1 MENNQVKEDR
11 GQSYKSEVKKER
23 RPTCGIIMPISPIDG
38 LSVQH
43 WAEVRSI
50 ITDVAENAGFDT
62 KIVSEAD
69 DSGMIP
75 KRIVQN
81 IYTNDVII
89 CDVSAKNAN
98 VMFELGMRLAFDK
111 ATVIIKDDI
120 TGYSFDTSSI
130 EHLEYPRDLRFSAIL
145 DFKILLEKKLM
156 ATFDN
161 SNKEGYSM
169 FLKAFGTFNI
179 PNLNTSEISSERYI
193 LEKLTDIQNQ
203 MKILHVGVETG
214 ISNGYSETNHE
225 HLIRMYSEFSNLT
238 QERPLDNVPEF
249 VNYVIKRH
257 KEEGLLIPT
266 RERILKY
273 LYDRQG

>member
-1 MENNQVKEDR
+1 LENNQVKEDR